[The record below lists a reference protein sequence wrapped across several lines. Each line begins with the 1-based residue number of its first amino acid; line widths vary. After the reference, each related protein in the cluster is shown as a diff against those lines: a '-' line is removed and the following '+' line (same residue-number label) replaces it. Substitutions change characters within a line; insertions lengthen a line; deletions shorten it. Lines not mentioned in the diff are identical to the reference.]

1 MYAQTVRTPIV
12 RRYEHPTPLTIMNM
26 FKSVHFQNRK
36 CDCIKSLKL
45 GEINTQ
51 RLIQFNGV
59 TSRLNVEGCAR
70 HFEGV
75 HLPLRGCKQNT

>member
-45 GEINTQ
+45 GENI
-51 RLIQFNGV
+51 RPKMIQFNI
-59 TSRLNVEGCAR
+59 SRMCA
-70 HFEGV
+70 
-75 HLPLRGCKQNT
+75 

>member
-51 RLIQFNGV
+51 RLIVIFLKIN
-59 TSRLNVEGCAR
+59 SRRPQNSLRRR
-70 HFEGV
+70 HPVG
-75 HLPLRGCKQNT
+75 TA

>member
-51 RLIQFNGV
+51 RLIVIFLKIN
-59 TSRLNVEGCAR
+59 SRRPQNSLMRR
-70 HFEGV
+70 HPVG
-75 HLPLRGCKQNT
+75 TA